1 MHVNGNLEHKGIV
14 LSINGERI
22 DVSILSESACATC
35 KVKSACGMS
44 ETEETVVSIFTHDAP
59 AYRVGEQVV
68 VSVTRNMGLR
78 AVFLAYVVPFLVLLV
93 SLLVLLEAGLSEA
106 AAGLISLGVLAL
118 YYIVLWLMR
127 RRIEREIN
135 FNIRK
140 L

>member
-14 LSINGERI
+14 LSIKGERI

-44 ETEETVVSIFTHDAP
+44 ETEEKVVSIFTHDAP

-68 VSVTRNMGLR
+68 VSVTRNMGLC
-78 AVFLAYVVPFLVLLV
+78 AVFLAYVVPFLMLLV

>member
-1 MHVNGNLEHKGIV
+1 
-14 LSINGERI
+14 
-22 DVSILSESACATC
+22 
-35 KVKSACGMS
+35 MS
-44 ETEETVVSIFTHDAP
+44 ETEEKVVTIFTSDAP
-59 AYRVGEQVV
+59 AYREGEQVM

-78 AVFLAYVVPFLVLLV
+78 AVFLAYVVPFLVLLA
-93 SLLVLLEAGLSEA
+93 SLLILLEAGLSEA
-106 AAGLISLGVLAL
+106 AAGLISLGILAL

>member
-1 MHVNGNLEHKGIV
+1 MNGNLEHKGIV

-44 ETEETVVSIFTHDAP
+44 ETEEKVVSIFTHDAP

>member
-22 DVSILSESACATC
+22 DVYILSESACATC

-44 ETEETVVSIFTHDAP
+44 ETEEKVVSIFTHDAP
-59 AYRVGEQVV
+59 AYREGEQVV

-93 SLLVLLEAGLSEA
+93 SLLILLEAGLSEA

>member
-1 MHVNGNLEHKGIV
+1 M
-14 LSINGERI
+14 SINGERI

-44 ETEETVVSIFTHDAP
+44 ETEEKVVSIFTHDAP

>member
-14 LSINGERI
+14 LNINGERI

-35 KVKSACGMS
+35 KVRSACGMS
-44 ETEETVVSIFTHDAP
+44 ETEEKVVTIFTSDAP
-59 AYRVGEQVV
+59 AYREGEQVM

-78 AVFLAYVVPFLVLLV
+78 AVFLAYVVPFLVLLA
-93 SLLVLLEAGLSEA
+93 SLLILLEAGLSEA
-106 AAGLISLGVLAL
+106 AAGLISLGILAL

>member
-14 LSINGERI
+14 LSIKGERI

-44 ETEETVVSIFTHDAP
+44 ETEEKVVSIFTHDAP